1 MIQNGFDTNQMNI
14 YQTQT
19 DSSWTSEPM
28 TSTSS
33 YIESSTVLSSLLST
47 ASTMPFSSVETTL
60 TSELPAKQIRSGIRP
75 NRTCGK
81 SCRQVR
87 LGQIKVTGQLPQE
100 ELF

>member
-14 YQTQT
+14 YQTST
-19 DSSWTSEPM
+19 DSWTSEPM
-28 TSTSS
+28 TSASS
-33 YIESSTVLSSLLST
+33 YIESTTLLSSLLST
-47 ASTMPFSSVETTL
+47 TLTMPFSSVETTL

-75 NRTCGK
+75 NRTCGR

>member
-1 MIQNGFDTNQMNI
+1 MNI

-33 YIESSTVLSSLLST
+33 YIESSTVLSSLFST
-47 ASTMPFSSVETTL
+47 TSTMPFPSVETTL
-60 TSELPAKQIRSGIRP
+60 TSELPAKQIRTGIRP
-75 NRTCGK
+75 NRTCGR

-87 LGQIKVTGQLPQE
+87 LRKIKVTGQLPQE